1 MASLSTPQDAILYQN
16 PAKTVALIDIP
27 RSISLAQ
34 GSPSHP
40 HTAQIFSSPA
50 LRAPFPSTE
59 PKTEKAKLR
68 LLKLQSQD
76 GFGTQFPEASLRLA
90 MEETSEGF
98 EGKWCLERKLPADS
112 PVRQGR
118 KRKYGGERKQMTEAE
133 SASSVHHICSIS
145 SETQNVP
152 GSASGGFHDPV
163 NLSALID
170 SPNAVACFNGRS
182 FANILFHNPCARPMT
197 LKQAVS
203 QSGFSNMYMI
213 PSHASFFLSKINQE
227 TAPSMSMAALTMF
240 STPSATAGRGQF
252 DFILLDPPWENRS
265 VKRAAKYATMRES
278 DPLEVLQS
286 MLGQHIAPDGLIACW
301 ITNKPSVRDTA
312 LEAFEAWDVDLIEE
326 WAWLKV
332 TANGEPV
339 TAIDGLWR
347 KPYETLLIGRKR
359 NQAAE
364 MVRRELVRKVIVGVP
379 DIHSRKPNLKAL
391 IDSMLPEPYRA
402 LEIFARNLTAGWWA
416 WGDEVLKYATIQ

>member
-163 NLSALID
+163 NSMCSSHDLKTGGIPEWILKHVHDTLACKFFPIEDQSRN
-170 SPNAVACFNGRS
+170 SPVHEHGGLDYVFYPQRYCRPWT
-182 FANILFHNPCARPMT
+182 IRFHPA
-197 LKQAVS
+197 
-203 QSGFSNMYMI
+203 
-213 PSHASFFLSKINQE
+213 
-227 TAPSMSMAALTMF
+227 
-240 STPSATAGRGQF
+240 
-252 DFILLDPPWENRS
+252 
-265 VKRAAKYATMRES
+265 
-278 DPLEVLQS
+278 
-286 MLGQHIAPDGLIACW
+286 
-301 ITNKPSVRDTA
+301 
-312 LEAFEAWDVDLIEE
+312 
-326 WAWLKV
+326 
-332 TANGEPV
+332 
-339 TAIDGLWR
+339 
-347 KPYETLLIGRKR
+347 
-359 NQAAE
+359 
-364 MVRRELVRKVIVGVP
+364 
-379 DIHSRKPNLKAL
+379 
-391 IDSMLPEPYRA
+391 
-402 LEIFARNLTAGWWA
+402 
-416 WGDEVLKYATIQ
+416 